1 VKSTSILPHRRWSD
15 TSTKTVEDLKQ
26 VYRKGIKRKFL
37 ILLSLFFSIIFMALI
52 SISLGAGSPRLKE
65 AVEVI
70 LSKVFPSLKRARS
83 VSETVQIIVWDLRLP
98 RVLLA
103 VVAGAGL
110 AAAGATM
117 QGVLRNPLVSPYT
130 LGVSAAAG
138 FGAALAMVF
147 KIGITVG
154 YGKYLIVTNAFAY
167 SMLSLLMVY
176 GIARLRGITAE
187 TIILAGVAV
196 GYLFSALLSLIQYV
210 APQHEAVRAIVFW
223 LMGGLHVADW
233 ESIIIVS
240 PIVLLTLIL
249 LILQAWNINV
259 TCLGEDVAISLGVN
273 PKRVLVVTMVLES
286 LATASIIAF
295 TGVIGFV
302 GLIAPHISRMLIGTD
317 HRFLIPC
324 SALMGGL
331 LLLCSD
337 TVGRLI
343 LMPAEVP
350 VGIITALLG
359 VPFFLYVLLSRKR
372 RIWQ

>member
-1 VKSTSILPHRRWSD
+1 MRAKCM
-15 TSTKTVEDLKQ
+15 STKTVEDLKQ
-26 VYRKGIKRKFL
+26 MYRKGVKRKVL
-37 ILLSLFFSIIFMALI
+37 VLLSLFFSIIVAALI
-52 SISLGAGSPRLKE
+52 SISLGAGSPRFKE

-70 LSKVFPSLKRARS
+70 LSKVFPFLKIGS
-83 VSETVQIIVWDLRLP
+83 VSETVQVIVWDLRLP

-110 AAAGATM
+110 AASGATM
-117 QGVLRNPLVSPYT
+117 QGVLRNPLVSSYI

-138 FGAALAMVF
+138 FGAALATVF
-147 KIGITVG
+147 KIGIIVG
-154 YGKYLIVTNAFAY
+154 YGKYLIITNAFAF
-167 SMLSLLMVY
+167 SMLSMLMVY
-176 GIARLRGITAE
+176 GIARLRGITSE

-210 APQHEAVRAIVFW
+210 APEHEAVRAIVFW
-223 LMGGLHVADW
+223 LMGGLHVATW
-233 ESIIIVS
+233 ESITVVS
-240 PIVLLTLIL
+240 PIVLLTVIL
-249 LILQAWNINV
+249 MVQQAWNINV
-259 TCLGEDVAISLGVN
+259 TCMGEDVAMSLGVN
-273 PKRVLVVTMVLES
+273 PKRVIVVTMVLES
-286 LATASIIAF
+286 LATATVIAF

-302 GLIAPHISRMLIGTD
+302 CLISPHISRMLIGTD

-350 VGIITALLG
+350 VGVITALLG
-359 VPFFLYVLLSRKR
+359 VPFFLFILLSRKR
-372 RIWQ
+372 KMWQ

>member
-1 VKSTSILPHRRWSD
+1 
-15 TSTKTVEDLKQ
+15 
-26 VYRKGIKRKFL
+26 
-37 ILLSLFFSIIFMALI
+37 
-52 SISLGAGSPRLKE
+52 
-65 AVEVI
+65 
-70 LSKVFPSLKRARS
+70 
-83 VSETVQIIVWDLRLP
+83 
-98 RVLLA
+98 
-103 VVAGAGL
+103 
-110 AAAGATM
+110 
-117 QGVLRNPLVSPYT
+117 VLRNPLVSSYI

-138 FGAALAMVF
+138 FGAALATVF
-147 KIGITVG
+147 KFGIIVG
-154 YGKYLIVTNAFAY
+154 YGKYLIITNAFVF
-167 SMLSLLMVY
+167 SMLSMLMVY

-223 LMGGLHVADW
+223 LMGGLHVATW

-240 PIVLLTLIL
+240 PIVLLTIIL
-249 LILQAWNINV
+249 MVQQAWNINV
-259 TCLGEDVAISLGVN
+259 TCMGEDVAISLGVN
-273 PKRVLVVTMVLES
+273 PKRVLVLTMVLES

-302 GLIAPHISRMLIGTD
+302 CLISPHISRMLIGTD
-317 HRFLIPC
+317 NRFLIPC

-359 VPFFLYVLLSRKR
+359 VPFFLYILLSRKR